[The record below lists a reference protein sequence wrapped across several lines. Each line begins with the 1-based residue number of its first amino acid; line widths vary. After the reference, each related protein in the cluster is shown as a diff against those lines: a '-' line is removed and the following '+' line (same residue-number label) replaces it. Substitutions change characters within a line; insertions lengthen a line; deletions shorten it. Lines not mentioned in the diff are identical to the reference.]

1 MAMVR
6 EATRPSCAG
15 TGSTGIPF
23 LIPRGRRG
31 YLGHY
36 DGTGWNHLNSQDG
49 GPAIWGSGT
58 SDVWLIDLI
67 GGNPPGESAPSPII
81 HLESA
86 RRGATD
92 THVTI
97 SHPLRPPPRS
107 NHPPPLHPFPVTA

>member
-67 GGNPPGESAPSPII
+67 GGERAWGSAPAVLLQ
-81 HLESA
+81 LESA
-86 RRGATD
+86 SSVATG
-92 THVTI
+92 TQFNV
-97 SHPLRPPPRS
+97 SHPHPATRGTKHAPPHDP
-107 NHPPPLHPFPVTA
+107 H